1 MTMHNDIYE
10 LERKL
15 KQLRYDL
22 VENVLPD
29 ETAKRRAKII
39 LDIATLKSSPYPVIF
54 FWGSA
59 LSELLRRCKDGNDV
73 ATVEKV
79 IGIVQSLENDQI
91 CISNLA
97 KIKTYKSFSL
107 EGDAEMDMGKIY
119 REGKR
124 YEHLKIPTEISDGL
138 YKLHESGGSR
148 EIIGYAALY
157 WRIMLNTFRSEF
169 ERHSHGDT
177 Y

>member
-1 MTMHNDIYE
+1 MYDDIHE
-10 LERKL
+10 LESRL

-29 ETAKRRAKII
+29 EAAKRKAKII
-39 LDIATLKSSPYPVIF
+39 LDIATLKSSPYPVLF
-54 FWGSA
+54 FWGCA
-59 LSELLRRCKDGNDV
+59 LSELLRRCKDGNDI

-79 IGIVQSLENDQI
+79 IEIVRSLEDDQI

-97 KIKTYKSFSL
+97 RIKTYKSFSL
-107 EGDAEMDMGKIY
+107 EGDAEMDMGKVY

-138 YKLHESGGSR
+138 YRLQEGGSSR
-148 EIIGYAALY
+148 AIIGYAALY

-169 ERHSHGDT
+169 ERQSHGDT

>member
-1 MTMHNDIYE
+1 MYDNIHE
-10 LERKL
+10 LERRL

-22 VENVLPD
+22 VENVLP
-29 ETAKRRAKII
+29 ETAKRRARLI
-39 LDIATLKSSPYPVIF
+39 LNIAELKSSPYPVLF
-54 FWGSA
+54 FWGCA
-59 LSELLRRCKDGNDV
+59 LSELLRRCKNENDV
-73 ATVEKV
+73 TTVEKV
-79 IGIVQSLENDQI
+79 IAIVRSLEDDQI
-91 CISNLA
+91 CVSNLA

-107 EGDAEMDMGKIY
+107 EGDAEMDMGKVY

-138 YKLHESGGSR
+138 YRLQESGGSGA
-148 EIIGYAALY
+148 IIGYAALY

-169 ERHSHGDT
+169 ERQSHGAT

>member
-1 MTMHNDIYE
+1 MYDDIYG
-10 LERKL
+10 LERRL

-29 ETAKRRAKII
+29 ETAKRKAKII
-39 LDIATLKSSPYPVIF
+39 LDIATLKSSPYPVLF
-54 FWGSA
+54 FWGCA
-59 LSELLRRCKDGNDV
+59 LSELLRRCKNEDDV
-73 ATVEKV
+73 VTVERV
-79 IGIVQSLENDQI
+79 IEIVRSLEDDQI
-91 CISNLA
+91 CVSNLA

-107 EGDAEMDMGKIY
+107 EGDAETDMGKVY

-138 YKLHESGGSR
+138 YRLHESEGSGT
-148 EIIGYAALY
+148 IIGYAALY

-169 ERHSHGDT
+169 ERQSHGAT

>member
-1 MTMHNDIYE
+1 MYDDIHE
-10 LERKL
+10 LESRL

-29 ETAKRRAKII
+29 EAAKRKAKII
-39 LDIATLKSSPYPVIF
+39 LDIATLKSSSYPVLF
-54 FWGSA
+54 FWGCA
-59 LSELLRRCKDGNDV
+59 LSELLRRCKNENDV

-79 IGIVQSLENDQI
+79 IEIVRSLEDDQI
-91 CISNLA
+91 CVSNLA

-107 EGDAEMDMGKIY
+107 EGDAEMDMGKVY

-138 YKLHESGGSR
+138 YRLQEGRGSGT
-148 EIIGYAALY
+148 IIGYAALY

-169 ERHSHGDT
+169 ERQSHGDT